1 MNYNKIWYEDLNK
14 SQLTPPSFL
23 FGIVWPILYTTLG
36 VSFYLAW
43 GNEKCFPFC
52 NALVV
57 FLIQFLF
64 NINWSRIFFKNQD
77 VQSALHTVIYMII
90 FTILSIYKFYKINKL
105 SAFLQVPYLLWIS
118 FAAYLNWYIYKNN

>member
-23 FGIVWPILYTTLG
+23 FGIVWPILYTSLG

-43 GNEKCFPFC
+43 RNEKCFPFC

-77 VQSALHTVIYMII
+77 IQSALHTVIYMII